1 MLCGAA
7 HSSAMLIVGRVVA
20 GLGAS
25 GIIGGSFTII
35 SASVPLEKRPP
46 LIGACMGIAQLG
58 QVIGPLIGGA
68 FTTGYTWRWS
78 FYINLP
84 LGAVVVVPLFIIRI
98 SEQMPK
104 QPASKIVG
112 RLPHFL
118 DLVGFALFAPAVVM
132 FLLAL
137 QYGGNQNPWNSSV
150 VIGLFVGA
158 FANAVVWLIWNWYKG
173 DDALIPVS
181 MAKRRIV
188 WISSLNYGLFMSLVF
203 GGVFYLPIYF
213 QAIKGKSAILS
224 GVMLLPNII
233 PQLVSTIGGGVLR
246 KCPNGS
252 PKFLAGRVHVA
263 DMQNIWAVGKVGRIP
278 PFALFAAAV
287 TAIGS
292 GLYGTFQPNTS
303 TGKWVG
309 YQILA
314 GFGQGIGFQMVRSST
329 ARSRRWPY
337 SCSQS
342 PRANII
348 LFSPWLLSKM
358 TSSQSTWQRPPR
370 CSSGPNMSAP
380 QSSSCCTTPFSPQA
394 CGRRSPGWR
403 PTPMPTPSSQQAPR
417 DSATSSL
424 RRILGPS
431 WWPTPTPSTTL
442 SIWSLAWAPL
452 PLSQPL
458 AWDGGTLGSPSPVL
472 TRPMW
477 LRAILLMHPK
487 TPVQQR

>member
-1 MLCGAA
+1 MVFFLVFEIGSVLCGAA
-7 HSSAMLIVGRVVA
+7 QSSAMLIVGRVVA

-84 LGAVVVVPLFIIRI
+84 LGAVVVIPLIIIRI
-98 SEQMPK
+98 SEQTPK
-104 QPASKIVG
+104 QPALKVVG

-137 QYGGNQNPWNSSV
+137 QYGGNQYPWNSSV

-188 WISSLNYGLFMSLVF
+188 WVSSLNYGLFMALVF

-213 QAIKGKSAILS
+213 QAIKAKSAILS

-233 PQLVSTIGGGVLR
+233 PQLISTIGGGILR
-246 KCPNGS
+246 KCPQK
-252 PKFLAGRVHVA
+252 PLEFLPPTIPGRT
-263 DMQNIWAVGKVGRIP
+263 WA
-278 PFALFAAAV
+278 
-287 TAIGS
+287 
-292 GLYGTFQPNTS
+292 
-303 TGKWVG
+303 
-309 YQILA
+309 
-314 GFGQGIGFQMVRSST
+314 
-329 ARSRRWPY
+329 
-337 SCSQS
+337 
-342 PRANII
+342 
-348 LFSPWLLSKM
+348 
-358 TSSQSTWQRPPR
+358 
-370 CSSGPNMSAP
+370 
-380 QSSSCCTTPFSPQA
+380 CC
-394 CGRRSPGWR
+394 
-403 PTPMPTPSSQQAPR
+403 
-417 DSATSSL
+417 
-424 RRILGPS
+424 
-431 WWPTPTPSTTL
+431 
-442 SIWSLAWAPL
+442 
-452 PLSQPL
+452 
-458 AWDGGTLGSPSPVL
+458 
-472 TRPMW
+472 
-477 LRAILLMHPK
+477 
-487 TPVQQR
+487 